1 MSATHGNGVQAAQ
14 PPQAKGLG
22 CASHRFGLPVD
33 CRRILVV
40 GAGGFGREVLQWAR
54 DAWPQYHDRIGGF
67 LSADPHETGSTDSL
81 PILGDPAQFMPAADD
96 GLLLAIGIP
105 GIRRVV
111 AEGLESRGG
120 RFLTL
125 VHPTAVVAENASLG
139 SGTLLCPF
147 VIVSDSAVTE
157 RCVLMNYFSSLGH
170 DASAGAFAVLSPYAA
185 LGGGARVAEDVF
197 LGIHAMVAPRKTV
210 GRGSQISA
218 NSAAMNDVPPLSL
231 VYGVPGRIAP
241 RIPVSGAL

>member
-1 MSATHGNGVQAAQ
+1 MGNSVVTEGNGVRAGGPAAHSPVRPGTL
-14 PPQAKGLG
+14 PPD
-22 CASHRFGLPVD
+22 V
-33 CRRILVV
+33 RRILIV

-54 DAWPQYHDRIGGF
+54 DAWPSGCDRIAGF
-67 LSADPHETGSTDSL
+67 LSAEPHKAASTASL
-81 PILGDPAQFMPAADD
+81 PVLGDPSEFRPAPDD
-96 GLLLAIGIP
+96 GLILAIGIP
-105 GIRRVV
+105 EIRRAV
-111 AEGLESRGG
+111 AERLESRGG

-139 SGTLLCPF
+139 SGSLLCPF
-147 VIVSDSAVTE
+147 AIVSDSAATE

-170 DASAGAFAVLSPYAA
+170 DAIAGAFAVLSPYAA

-210 GRGSQISA
+210 GKGSQISA

-241 RIPVSGAL
+241 RIRVSGTL